1 MDRGMV
7 SEENLDALRR
17 GGASWLVGTPKSMLR
32 RFERELLDQSDWTAI
47 PGGAVEVKLCAGPEG
62 SAETFVLCRSPLRK
76 EKEKAMRSRQVE
88 KLERE
93 LEKLRASAEAP
104 ERPLRDA
111 ARAERR
117 VGRLMGRYSRAAHMF
132 DVRIESLPDPDGA
145 GKTRL
150 RIQINRKAELEDWAA
165 HADGCYLLRTN
176 LQGCDAAQL
185 WKTYIGLTQIEDSF
199 RIPKHDLGLRP
210 VFHHTQERTQAHI
223 LVCFLA
229 LTMWRTLQHWMET
242 SGLGTAPRKLLEEMA
257 QVRSLDVI
265 LPTRQGTRL
274 RLRTVCRPE
283 PRLAILLQR
292 IGLPLPARPRTIE
305 DVVEKTGPK
314 NQIFEQ
320 LEKSCR

>member
-1 MDRGMV
+1 
-7 SEENLDALRR
+7 LA
-17 GGASWLVGTPKSMLR
+17 T
-32 RFERELLDQSDWTAI
+32 
-47 PGGAVEVKLCAGPEG
+47 
-62 SAETFVLCRSPLRK
+62 
-76 EKEKAMRSRQVE
+76 
-88 KLERE
+88 
-93 LEKLRASAEAP
+93 LRASAEAP

-176 LQGCDAAQL
+176 LSGKSPEEL
-185 WKTYIGLTQIEDSF
+185 WRLYIGLTQIEDSF
-199 RIPKHDLGLRP
+199 RIAKHDLGLRP

-242 SGLGTAPRKLLEEMA
+242 SGLGTTPRKLLEEMA
-257 QVRSLDVI
+257 EVRSLDVI

-292 IGLPLPARPRTIE
+292 IGLLLPACPRTIE